1 MRFLIHGNL
10 NAAVRKALE
19 KHEHAAH
26 ELGELELDEP
36 PVGAEEL
43 VPLLEKRQWCLLT
56 NDGALVREIYEK
68 KLAFGGVV
76 VQILEELK
84 TARQVSDAIERLF
97 ERYKRLTPR
106 RSYIVTASRVKIRQL
121 PGGHA

>member
-10 NAAVRKALE
+10 NEAVGKALA

-26 ELGELELDEP
+26 ALEELELEAP
-36 PVGAEEL
+36 PAGAEEL
-43 VPLLEKRQWCLLT
+43 VPLLEKRQWSLLT

-84 TARQVSDAIERLF
+84 TAKQVSDAIERLF

-106 RSYIVTASRVKIRQL
+106 RLYTVTASRVKIRQL